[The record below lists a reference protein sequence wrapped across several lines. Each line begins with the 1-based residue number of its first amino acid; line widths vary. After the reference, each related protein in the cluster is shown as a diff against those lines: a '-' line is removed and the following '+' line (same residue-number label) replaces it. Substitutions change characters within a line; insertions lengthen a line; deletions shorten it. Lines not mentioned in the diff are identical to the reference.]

1 MLDYRV
7 NRSRSSELSLNL
19 DHVIINQPKLV
30 NSLNFSQGS
39 LFLWPNWLGPVW
51 TKFPFFFFPTI
62 ITLDWKLLE
71 RSIPTYVISYIE
83 MHSMSHQL
91 GLAKC
96 YFFQVGSRFSL
107 ISCYSYFHSVHIK
120 FIIVINY
127 KESFGSVLELR
138 TKAISWKNLPN

>member
-1 MLDYRV
+1 ML
-7 NRSRSSELSLNL
+7 ELSLNL

-30 NSLNFSQGS
+30 NSLNLSQGS
-39 LFLWPNWLGPVW
+39 LFCGRIDLVQSEQI
-51 TKFPFFFFPTI
+51 FHFFFQLSSPQTI
-62 ITLDWKLLE
+62 ITLDWNWLE
-71 RSIPTYVISYIE
+71 RSIPTNVISYIE

-107 ISCYSYFHSVHIK
+107 ICYSYFHSVHIK

-138 TKAISWKNLPN
+138 IKAISWMNLPN